1 MKGSRNNLLLRS
13 SGLGDSIAN
22 NSSSINNAS
31 NHSTKSNNSNN
42 DRMKRNVSFSNLKI
56 QSYSVTLGDVLTSNE
71 PPVCLS
77 WEYDPNATEEHVIDH
92 YEHYRNKDASRRN
105 KQEML
110 MPPTHRQYLL
120 MKEMGFLRGQIK
132 GAMEEAKRCA
142 KQREK
147 TMKGVKLGL

>member
-1 MKGSRNNLLLRS
+1 MPRCSSMKGSRNNLLLRS

-71 PPVCLS
+71 PPVCRS
-77 WEYDPNATEEHVIDH
+77 WEYDPNATENHVIDR
-92 YEHYRNKDASRRN
+92 YEH
-105 KQEML
+105 
-110 MPPTHRQYLL
+110 
-120 MKEMGFLRGQIK
+120 
-132 GAMEEAKRCA
+132 
-142 KQREK
+142 
-147 TMKGVKLGL
+147 